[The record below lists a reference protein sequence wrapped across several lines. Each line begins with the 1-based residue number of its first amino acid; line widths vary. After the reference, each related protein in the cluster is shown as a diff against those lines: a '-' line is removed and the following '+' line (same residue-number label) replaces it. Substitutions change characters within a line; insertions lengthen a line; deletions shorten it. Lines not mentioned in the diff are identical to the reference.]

1 MKSALIVT
9 VLFIIVFASITT
21 FSVGASEKTS
31 FDITSITINFDKTDA
46 IFTVEYDISG
56 LPKVFILFL
65 GSKSLEPKIK
75 SVFSEFDYDIIKM
88 DADKAVL
95 RVRNISRPEKEYY
108 LHDSVR
114 FGESIKTV
122 LYIYTPDSP
131 DPKKYS
137 RVYLFDWANVPGNDN
152 GKLIKFLKD
161 DLGINWVNNAKIIKL
176 DDDKV
181 IRIFSG
187 NNSIEIVLLNEE
199 KAIIKLGN
207 GKTYDLQVEMDR
219 GKYYIYSP
227 VLYSTPDIVYRS

>member
-9 VLFIIVFASITT
+9 VLLIIIFASVTT
-21 FSVGASEKTS
+21 FSVGASEKRS

-46 IFTVEYDISG
+46 IFTVQYDISG
-56 LPKVFILFL
+56 LPKMFILFL
-65 GSKSLEPKIK
+65 GSKSIEPKIK
-75 SVFSEFDYDIIKM
+75 TVFMRFDYDIIKM

-122 LYIYTPDSP
+122 LYIYTPDSF

-137 RVYLFDWANVPGNDN
+137 RVYLFDWRSIPGNDN
-152 GKLIKFLKD
+152 GKLLKFLKY
-161 DLGINWVNNAKIIKL
+161 DLEINWVKDAKIIKL
-176 DDDKV
+176 EDDKV

-187 NNSIEIVLLNEE
+187 NNSIEISLENDE
-199 KAIIKLGN
+199 KAILKLN
-207 GKTYDLQVEMDR
+207 TGKTYDLQVEKDR
-219 GKYYIYSP
+219 GKYYVYSP
-227 VLYSTPDIVYRS
+227 VLYSTPDIVYR